1 MASQVISVAPFLD
14 PARYSIQQF
23 FALDVL
29 QISNQSGHTNQVLNS
44 VTRLTVR
51 ETKHLLLH

>member
-1 MASQVISVAPFLD
+1 MTSQVISVAPFLD
-14 PARYSIQQF
+14 PARHSIQQF